1 MCLQN
6 LKQWDVFFFWGGGG
20 GDLCWA
26 ETMLDRLQMH
36 HILIT
41 VNEQL

>member
-1 MCLQN
+1 MFIYL
-6 LKQWDVFFFWGGGG
+6 LIIIFFGGG

>member
-6 LKQWDVFFFWGGGG
+6 LQQWEFYFFYFWGG

-36 HILIT
+36 HILFT
-41 VNEQL
+41 VDEQL